1 MIAVHTLKADVQ
13 QMAPE
18 MQLLCMQKPLI
29 ILYRLKAEHPAEQNN
44 NENKQDTP
52 QYQNK

>member
-18 MQLLCMQKPLI
+18 MPLTAACVCRNHWI
-29 ILYRLKAEHPAEQNN
+29 FFT
-44 NENKQDTP
+44 D
-52 QYQNK
+52 